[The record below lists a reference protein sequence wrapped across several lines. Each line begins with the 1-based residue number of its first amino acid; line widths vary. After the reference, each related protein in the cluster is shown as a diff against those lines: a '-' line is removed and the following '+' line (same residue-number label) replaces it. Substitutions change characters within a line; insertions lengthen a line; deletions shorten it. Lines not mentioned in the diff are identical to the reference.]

1 MEYEIVTKESF
12 SIIGIE
18 LKTTANEGRNFIEIP
33 RFWDKVLSQ
42 GQVDDI
48 PAKKYPGTHLG
59 ICMDLQTDGT
69 FSYIIG
75 AEADIYIPI
84 VPA

>member
-18 LKTTANEGRNFIEIP
+18 LKTTANEGRNFIEIS

-48 PAKKYPGTHLG
+48 PDKKYPGTLLG
-59 ICMDLQTDGT
+59 ICMDLQTDGI

-84 VPA
+84 VPN